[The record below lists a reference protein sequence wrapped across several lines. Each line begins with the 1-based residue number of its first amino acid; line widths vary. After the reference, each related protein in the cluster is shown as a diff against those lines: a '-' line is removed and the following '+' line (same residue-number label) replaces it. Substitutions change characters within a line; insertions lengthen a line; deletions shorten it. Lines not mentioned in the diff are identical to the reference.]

1 MNYRIIQ
8 KRGIWLGISGSL
20 FIAAVIAIFMWGLI
34 FGIDFTGGSLLE
46 VKFTGIRLEV
56 SAIEGQLKDLNL
68 GSLIVQPVNKDGM
81 ILRFQ
86 DSSKEK
92 HQEVL
97 NKLDE
102 LVKKDQKDQK
112 IEEVRYDAVG
122 PSIGIELKRKA
133 ILSIFWVL
141 VAIVIYISIAFL
153 KVSKPV
159 VSWKY
164 GVSALIAMSHDVII
178 TIGAFAALGRFY
190 NMEINAPFVAAV
202 LTVLGYSVHDTIV
215 VFDRIRENL
224 PKSDED
230 FASTVNISLNQTLG
244 RSINTSMTA
253 LLALVS
259 IIIFGGESI
268 RSFALALTIGIF
280 IGTYSSIFVAS
291 PLLVVWERLRKDR

>member
-1 MNYRIIQ
+1 
-8 KRGIWLGISGSL
+8 
-20 FIAAVIAIFMWGLI
+20 
-34 FGIDFTGGSLLE
+34 
-46 VKFTGIRLEV
+46 
-56 SAIEGQLKDLNL
+56 
-68 GSLIVQPVNKDGM
+68 M